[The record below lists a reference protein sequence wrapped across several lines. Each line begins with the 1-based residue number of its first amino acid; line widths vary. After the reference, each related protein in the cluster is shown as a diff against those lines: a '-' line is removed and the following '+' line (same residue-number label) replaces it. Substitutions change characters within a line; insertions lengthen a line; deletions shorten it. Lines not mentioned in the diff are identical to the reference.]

1 MRKVFVDVTATFTKD
16 GGLQPL
22 YFVWED
28 GTRYEVD
35 KVIEN
40 KKAASLKVGGQGQR
54 YKCRVS
60 GKEVY
65 LYLEE
70 GNKWFMEGK

>member
-16 GGLQPL
+16 GRLEPL

-35 KVIEN
+35 KVIDN
-40 KKAASLKVGGQGQR
+40 KKAASLKAGGQGQR
-54 YKCRVS
+54 YRCRVA

-65 LYLEE
+65 LYLED